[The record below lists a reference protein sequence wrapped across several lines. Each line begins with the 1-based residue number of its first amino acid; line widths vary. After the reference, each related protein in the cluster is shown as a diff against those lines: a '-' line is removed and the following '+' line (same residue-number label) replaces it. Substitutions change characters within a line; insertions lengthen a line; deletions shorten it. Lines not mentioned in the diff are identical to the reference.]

1 MFANAGGGILLIG
14 IDERRDANGQATGTP
29 DPNAELGVDVP
40 NPEQLLL
47 SYDARVIANI
57 DERLPLESY
66 AIPVANNRQ
75 VIAIRVPKLCT

>member
-40 NPEQLLL
+40 NL
-47 SYDARVIANI
+47 SSCFC
-57 DERLPLESY
+57 LMTLG
-66 AIPVANNRQ
+66 
-75 VIAIRVPKLCT
+75 